1 MQPSCTGGAPCNS
14 STSLAPGVS
23 VSGLVGP
30 TQSLLRI
37 LCSPHEPFSLSANST
52 FRHLPTHFR
61 LQSVESQMP
70 HSANQQR
77 SRATCSS
84 IQLKKQAQIYLKI
97 DATSRSGSVGQAAPP
112 TKKGWVVSGPLIRT
126 RVPTWNCTHPFPLE
140 DAAWPAKLLQHFVST
155 FGINQHLQLFV
166 STHIYLR
173 IKLEGN
179 SWLNVSYYHDF
190 GEEVLKFIRICK
202 KNCGIHQPSL
212 WSLCTTPSL
221 VFCANT
227 RNQS

>member
-1 MQPSCTGGAPCNS
+1 MQPSCTRGAPRNS
-14 STSLAPGVS
+14 STSLAPWIPPFGES
-23 VSGLVGP
+23 RCRGWW
-30 TQSLLRI
+30 SLLRF

-126 RVPTWNCTHPFPLE
+126 RVPT
-140 DAAWPAKLLQHFVST
+140 
-155 FGINQHLQLFV
+155 
-166 STHIYLR
+166 
-173 IKLEGN
+173 
-179 SWLNVSYYHDF
+179 
-190 GEEVLKFIRICK
+190 
-202 KNCGIHQPSL
+202 
-212 WSLCTTPSL
+212 
-221 VFCANT
+221 
-227 RNQS
+227 